1 MLSKENEINL
11 RMIIVINGSYAIGL
25 LTRKIQDFK
34 GFENDL
40 QFLFMFDFIHIDY
53 YFKTN

>member
-40 QFLFMFDFIHIDY
+40 QFLFMFDFIHIYY